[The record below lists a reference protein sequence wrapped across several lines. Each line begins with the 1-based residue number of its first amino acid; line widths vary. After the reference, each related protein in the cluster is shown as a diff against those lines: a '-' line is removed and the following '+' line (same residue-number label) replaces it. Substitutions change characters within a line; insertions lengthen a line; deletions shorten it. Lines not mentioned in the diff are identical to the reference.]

1 MNENVDLVKIL
12 DGCPEGTKFYSPLF
26 GDVEFICI
34 IYNVTPPEAIG
45 IEIRCFD
52 ETGWVS
58 GAVLGRNGLYL
69 GCYNGEIMLFPSRE
83 QRDWSKF
90 ERFWDKPKVER
101 FDVCTFNHFDEVLFR
116 IDPTHTWIC
125 GFVSHVIED
134 DFGKKLVYTNDG
146 LRVHCIPF
154 NEETKHLAGTTDD
167 CPEYYKW
174 WEE

>member
-1 MNENVDLVKIL
+1 MNKNVDLTEIL
-12 DGCPEGTKFYSPLF
+12 NGCPKGTEFYHAMYGTVRFVCLF
-26 GDVEFICI
+26 LDSK
-34 IYNVTPPEAIG
+34 YP
-45 IEIRCFD
+45 IRLSLCNDKESDSELSKWGTWSEDFD
-52 ETGWVS
+52 
-58 GAVLGRNGLYL
+58 
-69 GCYNGEIMLFPSRE
+69 GECLLFPSRE

-116 IDPTHTWIC
+116 IEPAHVWVC
-125 GFVSHVIED
+125 GFVSHIIED
-134 DFGKKLVYTNDG
+134 DFGKKLVWTNDG
-146 LRVHCIPF
+146 MRVHCIPF